1 MVIDILTGLKDWKKT
16 LSAAMSMEEERER
29 TPPRKAV
36 SGPRSAQRRRKLL
49 EGRNSKASAVS
60 EGTEKEKRK
69 LRNSAKRRVKTTMQR
84 RIGSGVPG
92 LATRRSLNGKLK
104 GSISHDGDYDF
115 SDDFEML
122 KIHHGERADDDS
134 LSMLSIDS
142 RPSSCTTLDSFEVQ
156 SMRNIDEFENLE
168 DFSTEESGKTLITSE
183 EANQSGLAPNLVS
196 DNSRSPGLQ
205 VAQLEAPN
213 NENFEK
219 LGKGDLESI
228 NFNIQDKE
236 EPGSEYESERKTK
249 LKVKT
254 AWELNDK
261 FLLTTEFPAEVWDE
275 KTNNNSLLTNRRPS
289 SDLLNASFPPLAAFR
304 ESRRGSLPVSSS
316 NYLFFSS
323 KTPPEFPLLSG
334 RQCKVQLPSNFPGVP
349 SPPSE
354 SDSESSN
361 NEHHK
366 EVLERE
372 KTAQKSDQKPPKIY
386 LEIPFGKHV
395 QKLTTSSARETP
407 NLSGSHSPKLSSEH
421 LAIRAASTEY
431 LATRVVTQLNCA
443 FRETV
448 GESHEEVT
456 SRANCVTP
464 NLMPR
469 RDSVMSFRTNTSSFF
484 EEKTN
489 SLTLPS
495 VHNECSKSLP
505 NLSDHEKSRR
515 MFVTFDKDYPRAK
528 VVDLKGKSDLA
539 QKCRVLDRRLTN
551 EDSVVKA
558 MLKDKV
564 HKKSMIKKWV
574 IASTQGI

>member
-1 MVIDILTGLKDWKKT
+1 
-16 LSAAMSMEEERER
+16 MSMEKKREL

-36 SGPRSAQRRRKLL
+36 SGPRSAQRRRRKLL

-69 LRNSAKRRVKTTMQR
+69 LRNSAKRKVKTTMQK
-84 RIGSGVPG
+84 IDSDVPG

-104 GSISHDGDYDF
+104 ESISNDVDYDF

-142 RPSSCTTLDSFEVQ
+142 RPSSCTTLDSYEVR

-168 DFSTEESGKTLITSE
+168 DFSTEENEKTLITSE
-183 EANQSGLAPNLVS
+183 EANQSGLASNLVS
-196 DNSRSPGLQ
+196 DDNGSPRLQ
-205 VAQLEAPN
+205 VAQVEAPN

-219 LGKGDLESI
+219 LEKRDLESI

-236 EPGSEYESERKTK
+236 EPGSAYESERKTK

-275 KTNNNSLLTNRRPS
+275 KTNNSSLLTKRRPS
-289 SDLLNASFPPLAAFR
+289 SDLLNASFPPLSAFR
-304 ESRRGSLPVSSS
+304 ESRRGSLPVSPS
-316 NYLFFSS
+316 NYLFLSS
-323 KTPPEFPLLSG
+323 KTPPEFPSLSG

-349 SPPSE
+349 SPLSE
-354 SDSESSN
+354 SDSESSD
-361 NEHHK
+361 NELHK

-372 KTAQKSDQKPPKIY
+372 KTAQKSDQKPLKSY
-386 LEIPFGKHV
+386 LEIPSGKHV

-407 NLSGSHSPKLSSEH
+407 NLSGSHSPMLSSEH

-469 RDSVMSFRTNTSSFF
+469 RHSVVSFRTNTSGFF
-484 EEKTN
+484 EHEEKTN

-505 NLSDHEKSRR
+505 NLSDHDKSKR

-539 QKCRVLDRRLTN
+539 QKCRVLERRLTS